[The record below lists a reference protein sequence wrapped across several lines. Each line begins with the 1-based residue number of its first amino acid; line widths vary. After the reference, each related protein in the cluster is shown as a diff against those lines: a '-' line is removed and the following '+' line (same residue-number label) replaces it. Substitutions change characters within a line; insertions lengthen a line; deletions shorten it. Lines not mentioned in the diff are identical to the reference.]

1 MRSVFFAGL
10 ALAAIAAVVSLAIR
24 LLDVPN
30 DWSVI
35 AGYVLLLA
43 LVSALCGVMY
53 RIGRR
58 L

>member
-10 ALAAIAAVVSLAIR
+10 ALAVIAVLASLAIR

-30 DWSVI
+30 DWSVV

>member
-1 MRSVFFAGL
+1 MRRVFFAGL
-10 ALAAIAAVVSLAIR
+10 ILAVVFLLVNFAIR

-30 DWSVI
+30 DWSVM
-35 AGYVLLLA
+35 AGYFLLLA
-43 LVSALCGVMY
+43 LVAVLSGVMH

>member
-10 ALAAIAAVVSLAIR
+10 ALAVVAAVAGVAIR
-24 LLDVPN
+24 WMDVPN
-30 DWSVI
+30 DWSVV

-43 LVSALCGVMY
+43 LVSALCSVMY